1 MQRFALALFLL
12 AAAAAVQAITPS
24 RQDAN
29 GAGSTCPEAEAS
41 QADDEARVGET
52 AEPAPA
58 AAKQAVPTPS
68 KGGSVAKTR
77 TGTRWHSFLPGMFK

>member
-1 MQRFALALFLL
+1 MQRFALAIVLL
-12 AAAAAVQAITPS
+12 AAAAMAQAVTPA

-29 GAGSTCPEAEAS
+29 GSGGHCPEAEAS
-41 QADDEARVGET
+41 ETPVTADAAAP

-58 AAKQAVPTPS
+58 AGKAAGPAPS

-77 TGTRWHSFLPGMFK
+77 PGTRWHSFLPGMFK